1 MKEQFEALHKKAK
14 SVEQAVLEDNI
25 YKEGTFN
32 LLIDLEN
39 IIIQI
44 RESLGIDN
52 SELFEKAGIRDPFDI
67 LDSALGHWDKKL
79 NAEHLPTETDLV
91 TNLIRDF
98 RVKIR
103 QTKAIYI
110 PPDQK
115 DPSNDTVHEEKEEN
129 RVDYNRV
136 ALTLQTI
143 LNHDFN
149 GEKIMLDDI
158 AISVSS
164 TPTHSF
170 RTRPYWEFNLK
181 KLGIVIFTNNQHH
194 NRTFVV
200 LYHSD
205 AYRRELRRYGKKT
218 LKSKPRVKHFVFH
231 NPEQFVAD
239 LKEALDT
246 INSYVKMDGR
256 YFSNPEFVK
265 KDLYAFASAAGID
278 PNKLNTKR
286 MRENYAQC
294 SNGETINQLKY
305 LKQAAKCLP
314 GTLNYLATLN
324 QLKELAGLEVV
335 PPMDDEYFSNISN
348 IKHDLQAYA
357 EAVDQEIEEISISKI
372 AGIEVKCANNEQI
385 KGQKYLLRAGVHFK
399 LATTMTAAASH
410 QSLALKKLKEK
421 LGIKTIFKQMDKEYF
436 NDKDKVKNDLTIMAE
451 ANGISIEELTTTT
464 ELICRTFTYSNGQTI
479 NGNVYLSKAAIAYG
493 LAEESIKAGHIRG
506 PTLKKLKEV
515 AGMEIKKYDEMDQEY
530 FKNAD
535 AIKFDL
541 QAFATEV
548 GVEKIED
555 LNTQNMSTKTA
566 VCANQE
572 SVRGQ
577 AYLCRATIALG
588 LVKDKKKAGSKQKKA
603 LDMLKTRIGIQLP
616 PAMDSKYFKKNLA
629 TDLAVIADQ
638 LGTSIDDLTFNALKD
653 TDFVC
658 ASGKKIKSRTYIFRA
673 TMALGIYKSTREA
686 QAKTKNVMNSIKE
699 FIAEHQ

>member
-1 MKEQFEALHKKAK
+1 MEEQFEALCKKAK
-14 SVEQAVLEDNI
+14 SVEHAVLEDNI

-32 LLIDLEN
+32 LLLELEN

-79 NAEHLPTETDLV
+79 NPEHLPSEANLV
-91 TNLIRDF
+91 TNLIREF

-110 PPDQK
+110 PPDEK
-115 DPSNDTVHEEKEEN
+115 DPSSETAHEEKEQN
-129 RVDYNRV
+129 KIDYNRV
-136 ALTLQTI
+136 ALTLQTV
-143 LNHDFN
+143 LNHNFD
-149 GEKIMLDDI
+149 GERLMLDDI

-181 KLGIVIFTNNQHH
+181 KAGIVIFVNNQHH

-200 LYHSD
+200 PYHSD
-205 AYRRELRRYGKKT
+205 NYRRELRRYGKQT
-218 LKSKPRVKHFVFH
+218 LKSDPRVKHFVFH
-231 NPEQFVAD
+231 NPEQFVTD
-239 LKEALDT
+239 LKEALDA
-246 INSYVKMDGR
+246 INSFVEIDDK

-265 KDLYAFASAAGID
+265 KDLDAFASAAGTD
-278 PNKLNTKR
+278 PNKLNTQL
-286 MRENYAQC
+286 MRDNDAQC
-294 SNGETINQLKY
+294 SNGETINGRNY
-305 LKQAAKCLP
+305 LRQAAKCLP
-314 GTLNYLATLN
+314 ETSGQLALLNH
-324 QLKELAGLEVV
+324 LKELAGLEVI
-335 PPMDDEYFSNISN
+335 PPMDDEYFSNIN
-348 IKHDLQAYA
+348 NVRHDLEAYA
-357 EAVDQEIEEISISKI
+357 EAVDQEIEDLSISKI

-385 KGQKYLLRAGVHFK
+385 KGQKYLLRAGVYFK

-421 LGIKTIFKQMDKEYF
+421 LGIKAIFRQMDKEYF
-436 NDKDKVKNDLTIMAE
+436 DDKDKVKNDLTIMAE
-451 ANGISIEELTTTT
+451 ANGISIEELTTTY
-464 ELICRTFTYSNGQTI
+464 LINKPFTYSNGQTI

-493 LAEESIKAGHIRG
+493 LAEEAIKAGHTRG

-515 AGMEIKKYDEMDQEY
+515 AGIEIKEHDEMDNEY
-530 FKNAD
+530 FENAY
-535 AIKFDL
+535 AIKHDL
-541 QAFATEV
+541 HAFATEV

-588 LVKDKKKAGSKQKKA
+588 LVKDKKKSGSKQKKA

-616 PAMDSKYFKKNLA
+616 PPLDSKYFKKYLA
-629 TDLAVIADQ
+629 ADLAVLADK
-638 LGTSIDDLTFNALKD
+638 LEMTIEDLTFNALKD

-658 ASGKKIKSRTYIFRA
+658 ASGETIKSRRYITRA
-673 TMALGIYKSTREA
+673 AIALGICKNTRDA
-686 QAKTKNVMNSIKE
+686 NAKTIIVMDSIRK